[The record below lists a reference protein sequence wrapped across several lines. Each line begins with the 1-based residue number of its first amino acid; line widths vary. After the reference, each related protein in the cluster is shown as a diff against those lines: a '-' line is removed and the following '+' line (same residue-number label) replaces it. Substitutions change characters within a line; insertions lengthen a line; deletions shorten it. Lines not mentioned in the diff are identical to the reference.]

1 MASTCGAPGSW
12 QRRRAV
18 VSCRGHANGTA
29 RSVARPALAKPL
41 ITTYGTSAHVPI
53 SSLTPDFSPAKERP
67 PSLGGTMARGTMS
80 PKRDVR
86 PNLAMVSSLCILL
99 VFCFAHLRFGRTP
112 APRCVPHKQGKA
124 CRGGPITSAVYALFT
139 IVSQT
144 LVPPGPDVG
153 GLGFRFRELGQKHD

>member
-1 MASTCGAPGSW
+1 MCGIDMWRARVMATEASG
-12 QRRRAV
+12 RV
-18 VSCRGHANGTA
+18 VSWSCERYRAFGCTPRTRKAPHHYVRYKCPCTHFVTDT
-29 RSVARPALAKPL
+29 RFLRPRA
-41 ITTYGTSAHVPI
+41 
-53 SSLTPDFSPAKERP
+53 P